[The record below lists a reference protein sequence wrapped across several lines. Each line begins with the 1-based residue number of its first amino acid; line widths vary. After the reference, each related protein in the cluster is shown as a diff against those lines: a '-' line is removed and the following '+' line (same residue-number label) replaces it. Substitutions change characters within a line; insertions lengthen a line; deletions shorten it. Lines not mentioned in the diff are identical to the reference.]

1 MKNLSFLGLVG
12 AIILFSAFTVSNS
25 MSWTIAEGYSI
36 KFTSKDPSGVFKDLK
51 GDIQFDEDNLE
62 ASKFD
67 VQIDVASINTGNGMK
82 NRHAKG
88 KKWFNAKEFPTI
100 NFTSEKF
107 AKTDAGYEVTG
118 ILEMHGVK
126 KELTMPFTFENN
138 VFESSFTVN
147 RIDFGI
153 GSTKGMSKKVP
164 LDIKL
169 DVSVPVTK

>member
-1 MKNLSFLGLVG
+1 MAKVNFLGMVA
-12 AIILFSAFTVSNS
+12 AIIFLSAFTISS
-25 MSWTIAEGYSI
+25 STTWKIAEGHSI
-36 KFTSKDPSGVFKDLK
+36 KFSSKDPSGVFTKLT
-51 GDIQFDEDNLE
+51 GDIEFDEDDLT

-82 NRHAKG
+82 NKHAKS
-88 KKWFNAKEFPTI
+88 KKWFDADQYPTI

-107 AKTDAGYEVTG
+107 TKSAAGYEVTG
-118 ILEMHGVK
+118 TLEMHGIK
-126 KELTMPFTFENN
+126 KEFTMPFTFKDN

-147 RIDFGI
+147 RLDYNI

-169 DVSVPVTK
+169 DISVPVTK